1 MVHLVGMTL
10 AYFAVFSVVTL
21 ITILLF
27 TLLTRYNDWEE
38 IAKGNMAASMALG
51 GKVFGVANIVH
62 FAIRSNDTMVQTG
75 IWGLIGLLLLLVIYQ
90 VFEWITP
97 KLNINNEIASG
108 NKAVGFM
115 SMIFSISF
123 SFVIGS
129 SIS

>member
-10 AYFAVFSVVTL
+10 AYFTVFSVVTL

-75 IWGLIGLLLLLVIYQ
+75 IWD
-90 VFEWITP
+90 
-97 KLNINNEIASG
+97 
-108 NKAVGFM
+108 
-115 SMIFSISF
+115 
-123 SFVIGS
+123 
-129 SIS
+129 

>member
-10 AYFAVFSVVTL
+10 AYFAVFSVTL

-62 FAIRSNDTMVQTG
+62 FAVRSNDTMMQTG

-123 SFVIGS
+123 SFVIGA

>member
-1 MVHLVGMTL
+1 LVHLVGMTL
-10 AYFAVFSVVTL
+10 AYFAVFSVTL

-62 FAIRSNDTMVQTG
+62 FAVRSNDTMMQTG

-123 SFVIGS
+123 SFVIGA